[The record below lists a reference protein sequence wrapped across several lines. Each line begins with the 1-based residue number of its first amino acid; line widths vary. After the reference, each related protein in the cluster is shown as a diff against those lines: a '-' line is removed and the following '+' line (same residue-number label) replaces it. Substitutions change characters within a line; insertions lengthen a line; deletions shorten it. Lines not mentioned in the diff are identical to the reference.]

1 MKVTHEDYDQ
11 MSVVSLRGEF
21 SGEDNAETFRAAIQ
35 QRLVGPVRDVIV
47 DLEAVEF
54 VDSRGFEALLWLQ
67 DACAE
72 KLGQVRLAAA
82 QSPVVEALRLIRL
95 SGRFDCHGDIDTAIR
110 SLR

>member
-1 MKVTHEDYDQ
+1 MKLTHEDYDQ
-11 MSVVSLRGEF
+11 MSVITLRGEF
-21 SGEDNAETFRAAIQ
+21 SGDDNAEMFRVAVLE
-35 QRLVGPVRDVIV
+35 RLAGAVRDIVV

-54 VDSRGFEALLWLQ
+54 IDSRGYETLLWLQ

-82 QSPVVEALRLIRL
+82 PDSIRHALKLTRLM
-95 SGRFDCHGDIDTAIR
+95 GRFDSHRDIDAAIR